1 MPPTATTVRRE
12 PGSLSGNGARL
23 VPPARQRSIPLAVLG
38 VLLCFV
44 GALVFGALH
53 LRLDH
58 RTAVLAVARP
68 VAAGQVIHDSDLR
81 VVRVSADGIDTISE
95 ADRSAVVGHVAAVPL
110 VPGGLLI
117 RSEMGSAASLTAGQ
131 AVVGLALKD
140 GQLPLGLRPGD
151 RVLVVDTGARTPAA
165 GGSVPARSFGDRV
178 VGTVVSVQP
187 ASSSSG
193 VTVVSLQLAEADAS
207 GVAAAATAGQV
218 SLVQV
223 AAGS

>member
-1 MPPTATTVRRE
+1 AVAHHLGRNRRTCRRPGSWRSRPRRAQQLGAGARGGGPSDEHVRNMRRTAMPPTATTTLRKE

-53 LRLDH
+53 LRLDS

-68 VAAGQVIHDSDLR
+68 VAAGQVIRDSDLR

-95 ADRSAVVGHVAAVPL
+95 GDRSSVVGHVAAVPL

-117 RSEMGSAASLTAGQ
+117 RSEMGAAASLTAGK
-131 AVVGLALKD
+131 AVVGLA
-140 GQLPLGLRPGD
+140 
-151 RVLVVDTGARTPAA
+151 
-165 GGSVPARSFGDRV
+165 
-178 VGTVVSVQP
+178 
-187 ASSSSG
+187 
-193 VTVVSLQLAEADAS
+193 
-207 GVAAAATAGQV
+207 
-218 SLVQV
+218 
-223 AAGS
+223 